1 MKNNFKSYL
10 TNLVFIITICNA
22 EVFDGYTLF
31 SPTGGG
37 PGGGTGGTSYLLDN
51 DMNVVHTWVHPRGAA
66 SMPYLL
72 ADSSIIYPYRVPS
85 PTMSSGGVGGG
96 IAHIAWD
103 GTILWQYTISD
114 DIYQHHHDV
123 EPLPNGN
130 ILVVAWERRTAAE
143 TYALGRQVVD
153 NPLGEMWSTAILEL
167 EMVPPN
173 QANIVWEWHLWDHLV
188 QDQDP
193 SLPGYGVISEH
204 PELMDINFG
213 DVGGGGGPGGSNADW
228 MHINAIDYNPILDQI
243 AISSRHQNEIYIIDH
258 STTTEEAAGH
268 SGGNSG
274 KGGDFLYRWGNPQS
288 YDRGTSNQQ
297 QLDSQHGVNWIPE
310 GYPGAGNLILYN
322 NNFGNQSSAVFEIV
336 TPLTAD
342 STNYILA
349 GPQPYGPLGP
359 AWTHTGGFHSNV
371 QSGAFRLPN
380 GNTLISVADDAIV
393 FEVDSL
399 GSTVWEY
406 THGGTNT
413 MIARAQKYATEF
425 LGGSDTTGFPD
436 YRLGD
441 VNFDYHID
449 VFDLCYTI
457 DMVVMPNCMATE
469 SCFNEEFYEPSPPAD
484 FNEDSVIDYLDIMAF
499 VYKIMQ
505 FDR

>member
-1 MKNNFKSYL
+1 MKHNLKPFLINLFFL
-10 TNLVFIITICNA
+10 TAFCTA

-51 DMNVVHTWVHPRGAA
+51 NMNTVHTWQHPRGAA

-72 ADSSIIYPYRVPS
+72 ADSSIIYPYRVVS
-85 PTMSSGGVGGG
+85 PTMSAGGVGGG

-103 GTILWQYTISD
+103 GTLIWQYEVSD
-114 DIYQHHHDV
+114 DNYQHHHDV
-123 EPLPNGN
+123 QPLPNGN
-130 ILVVAWERRTAAE
+130 ILVVAWERKTAAE
-143 TYALGRQVVD
+143 AYAMGRHTID
-153 NPLGEMWSTAILEL
+153 NPLGEMWSTAIFEL

-188 QDQDP
+188 QDHDP
-193 SLPGYGVISEH
+193 ALPGYGVISNH
-204 PELMDINFG
+204 PELMDINHG

-228 MHINAIDYNPILDQI
+228 MHINAIDYNPHLDQI
-243 AISSRHQNEIYIIDH
+243 VISSRHQNEVYIIDH

-268 SGGNSG
+268 TGGNSG
-274 KGGDFLYRWGNPQS
+274 KGGDFLYRWGNPQV
-288 YDRGTSNQQ
+288 YNRGTSNHQ

-322 NNFGNQSSAVFEIV
+322 NNYGNQSSAVFELV
-336 TPLTAD
+336 TPLSPD
-342 STNYILA
+342 SSIYLIS
-349 GPQPYGPLGP
+349 GSQPFGPLGP
-359 AWTHTGGFHSNV
+359 TWVHTGGFHSNV

-399 GSTVWEY
+399 GSNVWSY
-406 THGGTNT
+406 SFGGTNT
-413 MIARAQKYATEF
+413 MIARAQKYSVDF
-425 LGGSDTTGFPD
+425 LGGGDTTGFPD

-441 VNFDYHID
+441 VNFDENID
-449 VFDLCYTI
+449 IYDLCYTI

-469 SCFNEEFYEPSPPAD
+469 SCFNEEFYEPSPPAN
-484 FNEDSVIDYLDIMAF
+484 FNDDSEIDYLDIMAF

>member
-1 MKNNFKSYL
+1 MKHNLKPFLINLFFL
-10 TNLVFIITICNA
+10 TAFCTA

-51 DMNVVHTWVHPRGAA
+51 NMNTVHTWQHPRGAA

-72 ADSSIIYPYRVPS
+72 ADSSIIYPYRVVS
-85 PTMSSGGVGGG
+85 PTMSAGGVGGG

-103 GTILWQYTISD
+103 GTLIWQYEVSD
-114 DIYQHHHDV
+114 DNYQHHHDV
-123 EPLPNGN
+123 QPLPNGN
-130 ILVVAWERRTAAE
+130 ILVVAWERKTAAE
-143 TYALGRQVVD
+143 AYAMGRHTID
-153 NPLGEMWSTAILEL
+153 NPLGEMWSTAIFEL

-188 QDQDP
+188 QDHDP
-193 SLPGYGVISEH
+193 ALPGYGVISNH
-204 PELMDINFG
+204 PELMDINHG

-228 MHINAIDYNPILDQI
+228 MHINAIDYNPHLDQI
-243 AISSRHQNEIYIIDH
+243 VISSRHQNEVYIIDH

-268 SGGNSG
+268 TGGNSG
-274 KGGDFLYRWGNPQS
+274 KGGDFLYRWGNPQV
-288 YDRGTSNQQ
+288 YNRGTSNHQ

-322 NNFGNQSSAVFEIV
+322 NNYGNQSSAVFELV
-336 TPLTAD
+336 TPLSPD
-342 STNYILA
+342 SSIYLIS
-349 GPQPYGPLGP
+349 GSQPFGPLGP
-359 AWTHTGGFHSNV
+359 IWVHTGGFHSNV

-399 GSTVWEY
+399 GSNVWSY
-406 THGGTNT
+406 SFGGTNT
-413 MIARAQKYATEF
+413 MIARAQKYSVDF
-425 LGGSDTTGFPD
+425 LGGGDTTGFPD

-441 VNFDYHID
+441 VNFDENID
-449 VFDLCYTI
+449 IYDLCYTI

-469 SCFNEEFYEPSPPAD
+469 SCFNEEFYEPSPPSD

-499 VYKIMQ
+499 FYKIMQ
-505 FDR
+505 FNR

>member
-1 MKNNFKSYL
+1 MKHNLKPFLINLFFL
-10 TNLVFIITICNA
+10 TAFCTA

-51 DMNVVHTWVHPRGAA
+51 NMNTVHTWQHPRGAA

-72 ADSSIIYPYRVPS
+72 ADSSIIYPYRVVS
-85 PTMSSGGVGGG
+85 PTMSAGGVGGG

-103 GTILWQYTISD
+103 GTLLWQYEVSND
-114 DIYQHHHDV
+114 NYQHHHDV
-123 EPLPNGN
+123 QPLPNGN
-130 ILVVAWERRTAAE
+130 ILVVAWERKTAAE
-143 TYALGRQVVD
+143 AYAMGRHTID
-153 NPLGEMWSTAILEL
+153 NPLGEMWSTAIFEL

-188 QDQDP
+188 QDHDP
-193 SLPGYGVISEH
+193 ALPGYGVISNH
-204 PELMDINFG
+204 PELMDINHG

-228 MHINAIDYNPILDQI
+228 MHINAIDYNPHLDQI
-243 AISSRHQNEIYIIDH
+243 VISSRHQNEVYIIDH

-268 SGGNSG
+268 TGGNSG
-274 KGGDFLYRWGNPQS
+274 KGGDFLYRWGNPQV
-288 YDRGTSNQQ
+288 YNRGTSNHQ

-310 GYPGAGNLILYN
+310 GYPGSGNLILYN
-322 NNFGNQSSAVFEIV
+322 NNYGNQSSAVFELV
-336 TPLTAD
+336 TPLSPD
-342 STNYILA
+342 SSIYLIS
-349 GPQPYGPLGP
+349 GSQPFGPLGP
-359 AWTHTGGFHSNV
+359 TWVHTGGFHSNV

-399 GSTVWEY
+399 GSNVWSY
-406 THGGTNT
+406 SFGGTNT
-413 MIARAQKYATEF
+413 MIARAQKYSVDF
-425 LGGSDTTGFPD
+425 LGGGDTTGFPD

-441 VNFDYHID
+441 VNFDENID
-449 VFDLCYTI
+449 IYDLCYTI

-469 SCFNEEFYEPSPPAD
+469 SCFNEEFYEPFPPAD

>member
-1 MKNNFKSYL
+1 MKHNLKPFLINLFFL
-10 TNLVFIITICNA
+10 TAFCTA

-51 DMNVVHTWVHPRGAA
+51 NMNTVHTWQHPRGAA

-72 ADSSIIYPYRVPS
+72 ADSSIIYPYRVVS
-85 PTMSSGGVGGG
+85 PTMSAGGGGGG

-103 GTILWQYTISD
+103 GTLIWQYEVSD
-114 DIYQHHHDV
+114 DNYQHHHDV
-123 EPLPNGN
+123 QPLPNGN
-130 ILVVAWERRTAAE
+130 ILVVAWERKTAAE
-143 TYALGRQVVD
+143 AYAMGRHTID
-153 NPLGEMWSTAILEL
+153 NPLGEMWSTAIFEL

-188 QDQDP
+188 QDHDP
-193 SLPGYGVISEH
+193 ALPGYGVISNH
-204 PELMDINFG
+204 PELMDINHG

-228 MHINAIDYNPILDQI
+228 MHINAIDYNPHLDQI
-243 AISSRHQNEIYIIDH
+243 VISSRHQNEVYIIDH

-268 SGGNSG
+268 TGGNSG
-274 KGGDFLYRWGNPQS
+274 KGGDFLYRWGNPQV
-288 YDRGTSNQQ
+288 YNRGTSNHQ

-322 NNFGNQSSAVFEIV
+322 NNYGNQSSAVFELV
-336 TPLTAD
+336 TPLSPD
-342 STNYILA
+342 SSIYLIS
-349 GPQPYGPLGP
+349 GSQPFGPLGP
-359 AWTHTGGFHSNV
+359 TWVHTGGFHSNV

-399 GSTVWEY
+399 GSNVWSY
-406 THGGTNT
+406 SFGGTNT
-413 MIARAQKYATEF
+413 MIARAQKYSVDF
-425 LGGSDTTGFPD
+425 LGGGDTTGFPD

-441 VNFDYHID
+441 VNFDENID
-449 VFDLCYTI
+449 IYDLCYTI

-505 FDR
+505 FDL

>member
-1 MKNNFKSYL
+1 MKHNLKPFLINLFFL
-10 TNLVFIITICNA
+10 TAFCTA

-51 DMNVVHTWVHPRGAA
+51 NMNTVHTWQHPRGAA

-72 ADSSIIYPYRVPS
+72 ADSSIIYPYRVVS
-85 PTMSSGGVGGG
+85 PTMSAGGVGGG

-103 GTILWQYTISD
+103 GTLIWQYEVSD
-114 DIYQHHHDV
+114 DNYQHHHDV
-123 EPLPNGN
+123 QPLPNGN
-130 ILVVAWERRTAAE
+130 ILVVAWERKTAAE
-143 TYALGRQVVD
+143 AYAMGRHTID
-153 NPLGEMWSTAILEL
+153 NPLGEMWSTAIFEL

-188 QDQDP
+188 QDHDP
-193 SLPGYGVISEH
+193 ALPGYGVISNH
-204 PELMDINFG
+204 PELMDINHG

-228 MHINAIDYNPILDQI
+228 MHINAIDYNPHLDQI
-243 AISSRHQNEIYIIDH
+243 VISSRHQNEVYIIDH

-268 SGGNSG
+268 TGGNSG
-274 KGGDFLYRWGNPQS
+274 KGGDFLYRWGNPQV
-288 YDRGTSNQQ
+288 YNRGTSNHQ

-322 NNFGNQSSAVFEIV
+322 NNYGNQSSAVFELV
-336 TPLTAD
+336 TPLSPD
-342 STNYILA
+342 SSIYLIS
-349 GPQPYGPLGP
+349 GSQPFGPLGP
-359 AWTHTGGFHSNV
+359 TWVHTGGFHSNV

-399 GSTVWEY
+399 GSNVWSY
-406 THGGTNT
+406 SFGGTNT
-413 MIARAQKYATEF
+413 MIARAQKYSVDF
-425 LGGSDTTGFPD
+425 LGGGDTTGFPD

-441 VNFDYHID
+441 VNFDENID
-449 VFDLCYTI
+449 IYDLCYTI
-457 DMVVMPNCMATE
+457 DMVVMPNCIATDV
-469 SCFNEEFYEPSPPAD
+469 CFGEEFYEASPPAD

>member
-1 MKNNFKSYL
+1 MKHNLKPFLINLFFL
-10 TNLVFIITICNA
+10 TAFCTA

-51 DMNVVHTWVHPRGAA
+51 NMNTVHTWQHPRGAA

-72 ADSSIIYPYRVPS
+72 ADSSIIYPYRVVS
-85 PTMSSGGVGGG
+85 PTMSAGGVGGG

-103 GTILWQYTISD
+103 GTLIWQYEVSD
-114 DIYQHHHDV
+114 DNYQHHHDV
-123 EPLPNGN
+123 QPLPNGN
-130 ILVVAWERRTAAE
+130 ILVVAWERKTAAE
-143 TYALGRQVVD
+143 AYAMGRHTID
-153 NPLGEMWSTAILEL
+153 NPLGEMWSTAIFEL

-188 QDQDP
+188 QDHDP
-193 SLPGYGVISEH
+193 ALPGYGVISNH
-204 PELMDINFG
+204 PELMDINHG

-228 MHINAIDYNPILDQI
+228 MHINAIDYNPHLDQI
-243 AISSRHQNEIYIIDH
+243 VISSRHQNEVYIIDH

-268 SGGNSG
+268 TGGNSG
-274 KGGDFLYRWGNPQS
+274 KGGDFLYRWGNPQV
-288 YDRGTSNQQ
+288 YNRGNSNHQ

-322 NNFGNQSSAVFEIV
+322 NNYGNQSSAVFELV
-336 TPLTAD
+336 TPLSPD
-342 STNYILA
+342 SSIYLIS
-349 GPQPYGPLGP
+349 GSQPFGPLGP
-359 AWTHTGGFHSNV
+359 TWVHTGGFHSNV

-399 GSTVWEY
+399 GSNVWSY
-406 THGGTNT
+406 SFGGTNT
-413 MIARAQKYATEF
+413 MIARAQKYSVDF
-425 LGGSDTTGFPD
+425 LGGGDTTGFPD

-441 VNFDYHID
+441 VNFDENID
-449 VFDLCYTI
+449 IYDLCYTI
-457 DMVVMPNCMATE
+457 DMIVMPNCIATDV
-469 SCFNEEFYEPSPPAD
+469 CFGEEFYEPSPPAN

-505 FDR
+505 FDL

>member
-1 MKNNFKSYL
+1 MKHNLKPFLINLFFL
-10 TNLVFIITICNA
+10 TAFCTA

-51 DMNVVHTWVHPRGAA
+51 NMNTVHTWQHPRGAA

-72 ADSSIIYPYRVPS
+72 ADSSIIYPYRVVS
-85 PTMSSGGVGGG
+85 PTMSAGGVGGG

-103 GTILWQYTISD
+103 GTLIWQYEVSD
-114 DIYQHHHDV
+114 DNYQHHHDV
-123 EPLPNGN
+123 QPLPNGN
-130 ILVVAWERRTAAE
+130 ILVVAWERKTAAE
-143 TYALGRQVVD
+143 AYAMGRHTID
-153 NPLGEMWSTAILEL
+153 NPLGEMWSTAIFEL
-167 EMVPPN
+167 EMLPPN

-188 QDQDP
+188 QDHDP
-193 SLPGYGVISEH
+193 ALPGYGVISNH
-204 PELMDINFG
+204 PELMDINHG

-228 MHINAIDYNPILDQI
+228 MHINAIDYNPHLDQI
-243 AISSRHQNEIYIIDH
+243 VISSRHQNEVYIIDH

-268 SGGNSG
+268 TGGNSG
-274 KGGDFLYRWGNPQS
+274 KGGDFLYRRGNPQV
-288 YDRGTSNQQ
+288 YNRGTSNHQ

-322 NNFGNQSSAVFEIV
+322 NNYGNQSSAVFELV
-336 TPLTAD
+336 TPLSPD
-342 STNYILA
+342 SSIYLIS
-349 GPQPYGPLGP
+349 GSQPFGPLGP
-359 AWTHTGGFHSNV
+359 TWVHTGGFHSNV

-399 GSTVWEY
+399 GSNVWSY
-406 THGGTNT
+406 SFGGTNT
-413 MIARAQKYATEF
+413 MIARAQKYSVDF
-425 LGGSDTTGFPD
+425 LGGGDTTGFPD

-441 VNFDYHID
+441 VNFDENID
-449 VFDLCYTI
+449 IYDLCYTI